1 MKTVLSTI
9 VMLFLLCLTTAGQN
23 KQAEVAKIRKAYA
36 TAKAYAEKAKKG
48 TDPVLGHM
56 EVTSSHVEPG
66 VGPQK
71 ETLQYFFRRT
81 EDQTTGMFRYK
92 PFLITRKYNIAAQ
105 DFYEEFLFID
115 SDDGLNFFFK
125 KGGDNETRY
134 YYWSWNG
141 AGSHSVIKGEPLM
154 DEVFALRLSSDLA
167 EAFARLMN
175 RDY

>member
-1 MKTVLSTI
+1 MRTISTI
-9 VMLFLLCLTTAGQN
+9 VLLFLLCLTTVGQN
-23 KQAEVAKIRKAYA
+23 QQAEVAKIRKAYA
-36 TAKAYAEKAKKG
+36 TAKADAEKAQKG

-56 EVTSSHVEPG
+56 EISSRHIEPG
-66 VGPQK
+66 TGPQK
-71 ETLQYFFRRT
+71 ETLQYYFRRV
-81 EDQTTGMFRYK
+81 EDQVTGMYRYK

-115 SDDGLNFFFK
+115 SDEGLNFFFQK
-125 KGGDNETRY
+125 SGDNETRY

-141 AGSHSVIKGEPLM
+141 AGSHKVVKGAPML
-154 DEVFALRLSSDLA
+154 DEVFALRLASDLG

>member
-1 MKTVLSTI
+1 M
-9 VMLFLLCLTTAGQN
+9 
-23 KQAEVAKIRKAYA
+23 AKIRKAYA
-36 TAKAYAEKAKKG
+36 TAKADAEKAKKG

-105 DFYEEFLFID
+105 DFSIVIRLPPTITFIR
-115 SDDGLNFFFK
+115 F
-125 KGGDNETRY
+125 
-134 YYWSWNG
+134 
-141 AGSHSVIKGEPLM
+141 VIIVWLPC
-154 DEVFALRLSSDLA
+154 R
-167 EAFARLMN
+167 
-175 RDY
+175 